1 VEDLI
6 EELTRGNVTEVKV
19 VLATVVLALA
29 VYQLVLAAVAY
40 GWLRLPFLEAGT
52 ASWTHR
58 ASGDAIVVL
67 TILVAVACLS
77 YYGFE
82 EGGAHAVF
90 GTVLLGVLALKVF
103 VVRVGGRL
111 SRLLPLLGVSVLA
124 LFGLTWWTS
133 AGDFLGVG

>member
-1 VEDLI
+1 MEDLI

>member
-1 VEDLI
+1 MEDLI

-19 VLATVVLALA
+19 VLATVVLTLA

-124 LFGLTWWTS
+124 LFGLTWLTS